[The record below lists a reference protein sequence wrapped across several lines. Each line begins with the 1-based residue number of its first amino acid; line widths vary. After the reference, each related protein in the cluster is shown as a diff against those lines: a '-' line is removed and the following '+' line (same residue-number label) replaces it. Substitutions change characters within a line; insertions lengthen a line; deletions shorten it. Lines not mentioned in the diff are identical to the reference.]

1 MFREIS
7 ANHVKTWLDL
17 NFRTPVHVALLEG
30 GDFISF
36 SDYARR
42 AREDV
47 IAWTA
52 RDSSNPPVTCLYTQD
67 GDQACPAWCWFQP
80 MGQLGKMDP
89 SKSPRQCYWR
99 QWSETD
105 SRTFYKWSG
114 IGSLVTVS
122 QIVLT
127 PCVTGCCWLQAP
139 PHIVSPTL
147 LLFCLSNQL
156 EIRKSLCKVDPN
168 LIQFLSLPF
177 SDMPCY
183 SRFEWT
189 FQQRTVHATH
199 GTQCNYT

>member
-1 MFREIS
+1 MFWEIS

-30 GDFISF
+30 GDFISL

-42 AREDV
+42 ATEDV
-47 IAWTA
+47 IAWRT

-99 QWSETD
+99 QGLETD

-139 PHIVSPTL
+139 TH
-147 LLFCLSNQL
+147 CLSDTTSFL
-156 EIRKSLCKVDPN
+156 PLKPTWDKKESLQGGP
-168 LIQFLSLPF
+168 
-177 SDMPCY
+177 
-183 SRFEWT
+183 
-189 FQQRTVHATH
+189 
-199 GTQCNYT
+199 